1 MEGSV
6 KNLWEVRAGSMRATL
21 NRDGRRW
28 CVKVTSGGEVLTEQT
43 YPDISLAQQ
52 AFNDAANAVG
62 KKKK

>member
-1 MEGSV
+1 MEGTVS
-6 KNLWEVRAGSMRATL
+6 NLWEVRSGSMSATL

-28 CVKVTSGGEVLTEQT
+28 CVKVTSGSEVLTEQT
-43 YPDISLAQQ
+43 YQSISHAQQ